1 MNHTDTAASSVFSD
15 YIWQFFLTHLL

>member
-15 YIWQFFLTHLL
+15 YI